1 MKFCVY
7 TRTFYESPYINFFIE
22 HYLNLGFEKIFIL
35 KTDDLDIKINNKFSD
50 FIEIKNVENDGDKTL
65 SYNFDLI
72 KKSGYDWVLLVDND
86 EFLFINSQFLNIEE
100 YVNHILK
107 INCNINS
114 ILFRWL
120 MIHKFNNENISFKDL
135 IRENKMFYHD
145 VVKSMVKINDIKS
158 VSSHFGKFFNNQE
171 IYFEKLEK
179 IKINLRFDSSSFS
192 YLDSCLLHVFT
203 RSFNNLIIKSLI
215 TKFKGK
221 IISNKDNFF
230 KFINE
235 KEFINLPDNKIVL
248 FLKNNIGM
256 KFILPFQDKN
266 KKLLTNNLFFERFKL
281 FEYESKFLDE
291 EEEKNNLEILLKQN
305 NINIE
310 NYYSLSERV
319 IKIIDERKNFL
330 L

>member
-235 KEFINLPDNKIVL
+235 K
-248 FLKNNIGM
+248 
-256 KFILPFQDKN
+256 
-266 KKLLTNNLFFERFKL
+266 
-281 FEYESKFLDE
+281 
-291 EEEKNNLEILLKQN
+291 
-305 NINIE
+305 
-310 NYYSLSERV
+310 
-319 IKIIDERKNFL
+319 
-330 L
+330 